1 MALRRNLASTE
12 PLSTVQ
18 VLKVTDQ
25 VEVCDDGV
33 KEEEDVVPAQEVGDS
48 PAALGSGVD
57 ENPGHVDR
65 RRVEAVDQLAEND
78 PIPEDSHQV
87 GQLRVGPEGGA
98 RARDQSK
105 CEQPLSY
112 FFVKIHAAFKQEG
125 KKLDFSGT

>member
-1 MALRRNLASTE
+1 M
-12 PLSTVQ
+12 
-18 VLKVTDQ
+18 
-25 VEVCDDGV
+25 EVCDDGV

-98 RARDQSK
+98 RARDQPK
-105 CEQPLSY
+105 REQPLSY
-112 FFVKIHAAFKQEG
+112 FFVKIHAAFKHEG